1 MRVTGE
7 VKIDTFMRRAL
18 NANPLNPGNMQVLA
32 NPACQVF
39 VSGLL
44 KLLIEQT
51 VIQLRNGQFK
61 LSSEPV
67 NFTPREMR
75 PSFRRRAPHRC
86 QKTVSVQ
93 TA

>member
-1 MRVTGE
+1 MRVTSQ

-18 NANPLNPGNMQVLA
+18 NANPLNPGNMQILT

-44 KLLIEQT
+44 NLLIEQT

-61 LSSEPV
+61 LGAKPV
-67 NFTPREMR
+67 NFTPRKMR
-75 PSFRRRAPHRC
+75 PSFGRRAPHRR
-86 QKTVSVQ
+86 QKTVPM
-93 TA
+93 